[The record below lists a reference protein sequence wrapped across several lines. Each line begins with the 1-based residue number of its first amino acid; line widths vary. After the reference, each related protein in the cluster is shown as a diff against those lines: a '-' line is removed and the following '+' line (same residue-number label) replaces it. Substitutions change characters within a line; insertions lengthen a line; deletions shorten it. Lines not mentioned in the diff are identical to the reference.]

1 MEMTSNYMKME
12 MKLNLE
18 TLNEISF

>member
-1 MEMTSNYMKME
+1 MKMTSNYMEME

-18 TLNEISF
+18 TLY